1 MLNYKD
7 FANKKMKTEKEVTL
21 ESMKFNNELNKNGTV
36 KAVTQDNIWLNQLS
50 LQAIEDAAN
59 NNAGKLKIVFRK
71 KDSWKNGAWLA
82 AYDWAIEENKED

>member
-7 FANKKMKTEKEVTL
+7 FANKNMKTEKEVTL

-36 KAVTQDNIWLNQLS
+36 KAVADNIWLNQLS

-71 KDSWKNGAWLA
+71 KDNWKNGAWLA
-82 AYDWAIEENKED
+82 AFDWAIEENKEE